1 MKILI
6 IEDDK
11 SIAETFSLACKIRW
25 PEANVIS
32 ANTGREGIAKV
43 GDEAPDAVILDIGL
57 PDISGFDV
65 LQQIRSFSEVPIM
78 VSTVRSGEN
87 DIIKAHELGAD
98 AYVVKPFSQLEFLS
112 RLKALLRRKV
122 DGMEYEPIVRGSL
135 RYSPSMSR
143 LLYNNKSI
151 ILTRTEGL
159 LLYELMKNENLV
171 LSNTFLAEKI
181 WGDSYHNSDNNIRSY
196 IMRLRKKIENDPD
209 HPQLILTKVRQG
221 YYFNSPKNP
230 E

>member
-6 IEDDK
+6 IEDDRLV
-11 SIAETFSLACKIRW
+11 AETFSLACKVRW
-25 PEANVIS
+25 PEAKIIS
-32 ANTGREGIAKV
+32 AATGREGIIKV
-43 GDEAPDAVILDIGL
+43 GDEAPDAVILDLGL

-87 DIIKAHELGAD
+87 DIIKAHEIGAD

-122 DGMEYEPIVRGSL
+122 DDMEHEPIVRGSL

-143 LLYNNKSI
+143 LIYDKRSI
-151 ILTRTEGL
+151 VLTRTEGL

-181 WGDSYHNSDNNIRSY
+181 WGDCYHNSDNNIRSY
-196 IMRLRKKIENDPD
+196 ILRLRKKIEHDPN
-209 HPQLILTKVRQG
+209 HPKLILTKVRQG
-221 YYFNSPKNP
+221 YYFTPPPNV